1 MEFHFTRIKLKVQM
15 ISFISDG
22 ELFRDR
28 VPQLQPKMTLS
39 ISTCQNFHKHL
50 VTFQLIKM
58 TFRLVS
64 LSFVLTKGWNKDV
77 QTFSNLGQISFRAKV
92 GGPQKAVHGEF
103 CYDMPL
109 DGDKT

>member
-1 MEFHFTRIKLKVQM
+1 
-15 ISFISDG
+15 
-22 ELFRDR
+22 
-28 VPQLQPKMTLS
+28 
-39 ISTCQNFHKHL
+39 
-50 VTFQLIKM
+50 M

-77 QTFSNLGQISFRAKV
+77 QTFSNLGQILFRAKV

-109 DGDKT
+109 DGNKT